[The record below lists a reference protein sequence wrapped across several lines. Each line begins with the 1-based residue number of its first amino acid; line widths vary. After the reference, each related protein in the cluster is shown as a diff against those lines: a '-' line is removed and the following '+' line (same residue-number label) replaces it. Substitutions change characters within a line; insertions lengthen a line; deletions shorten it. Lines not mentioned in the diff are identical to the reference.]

1 MGTQVGNGECWTLAN
16 NGLIAVAS
24 DCTARGQE
32 PCMTSQSYVHGAF
45 IYEKIGSK
53 QPEPSG
59 GVMAAGVARG
69 DILQFWKA
77 HLKAKDGR
85 SWKSVGAPD
94 HTAVITRVE
103 NSGVLKIVEQ
113 NISNVKIVKEGSY
126 DVDELVEGEVRIFR
140 AVGVNWA
147 GQLKPTW
154 P

>member
-1 MGTQVGNGECWTLAN
+1 MSTQVGNGECWTLAN
-16 NGLIAVAS
+16 NGLAAIAS
-24 DCTARGQE
+24 DCVARGQE
-32 PCMTSQSYVHGAF
+32 PCMTSQSYVHGAL

-53 QPEPSG
+53 HPEPSG
-59 GVMAAGVARG
+59 GVLTAGVARG

-77 HLKAKDGR
+77 RLEARDGS
-85 SWKSVGAPD
+85 SWKSAGAPD

-103 NSGVLKIVEQ
+103 ENGVLTTVEQ
-113 NISNVKIVKEGSY
+113 NIGNLKIVKKGSY

-140 AVGVNWA
+140 AVGVEWV